1 MINNDKWINSLP
13 NADLKHNQESAQ
25 IDNNKW
31 VNTIP
36 KFSIIPK
43 KNNYNSVKKY
53 SLITIMFVCGL
64 LFVSL

>member
-13 NADLKHNQESAQ
+13 NTNLKHNQESVQ

-36 KFSIIPK
+36 KFQNIPK
-43 KNNYNSVKKY
+43 KNNYNSE
-53 SLITIMFVCGL
+53 LIAEHITKLTI
-64 LFVSL
+64 